1 METNMNA
8 KVKNGSWMQSI
19 NYESKKKTEASR
31 FTLDMNENASDY
43 NSSKTSAYTLS
54 GKEKEQATEDASKR
68 GTPQEALMKLVSC
81 KKQLIEND
89 AEQKSNVGTDD
100 AATAK
105 NQAKTTMQEE
115 KDDDSFDTSDLIQ
128 MIRNKMRNM
137 REKLKNGEVE
147 EKFQI
152 GGASYTIKE
161 WNAMLDKYDSAQ
173 EAMKKAI
180 KEEIERRIKEESESQ
195 LKEKAKEL
203 VL

>member
-1 METNMNA
+1 
-8 KVKNGSWMQSI
+8 
-19 NYESKKKTEASR
+19 KKTETSR
-31 FTLDMNENASDY
+31 FTLDMNENPTDSHSTGT
-43 NSSKTSAYTLS
+43 SSTYALS
-54 GKEKEQATEDASKR
+54 GKEGEQTTGDVSKK
-68 GTPQEALMKLVSC
+68 GTPQEVLMKLISC
-81 KKQLIEND
+81 KAQLIKND
-89 AEQKSNVGTDD
+89 ADQKSYTGIDD

-105 NQAKTTMQEE
+105 NQAKTTAQEE
-115 KDDDSFDTSDLIQ
+115 RDDDSFDTSDLIQ